1 MASMASMTIG
11 CPSLSLLPL
20 DLLLKGESI
29 IDTSAVTKRELQEPD
44 TLRLMGVGVGVDDFA
59 VGSDTL
65 VDLI

>member
-1 MASMASMTIG
+1 MASMTIG

-29 IDTSAVTKRELQEPD
+29 ETSALTKRELQEPD
-44 TLRLMGVGVGVDDFA
+44 ALRLMFVGVGVDDFA
-59 VGSDTL
+59 GSDTL